1 MRNSEVV
8 KNEIVELPEQEMC
21 YSCLGVNDP
30 GVNFC
35 KHCQTPLT
43 SFAATGPIEKAYA
56 LGDFARKGVNHPK
69 AAVRWIV
76 WILAVVMVIA
86 ICSGIML
93 P

>member
-1 MRNSEVV
+1 MRDSEVED
-8 KNEIVELPEQEMC
+8 NEIAELTEQEMC

-35 KHCQTPLT
+35 QHCRTPLT
-43 SFAATGPIEKAYA
+43 SFAATGPLERAYA

-69 AAVRWIV
+69 ATIRWTV
-76 WILAVVMVIA
+76 WILVWVLLIMIGFGMMV
-86 ICSGIML
+86 

>member
-1 MRNSEVV
+1 MRDSEVED
-8 KNEIVELPEQEMC
+8 NEIAELTEQEMC

-43 SFAATGPIEKAYA
+43 SFAATGPLERAYA
-56 LGDFARKGVNHPK
+56 LGDFARKGVNHPNV
-69 AAVRWIV
+69 AVRWIV
-76 WILAVVMVIA
+76 WALALLLTILILSRM
-86 ICSGIML
+86 ML

>member
-1 MRNSEVV
+1 MRDSNVEVT
-8 KNEIVELPEQEMC
+8 EIAELPEQEIC

-35 KHCQTPLT
+35 RHCRTPLT
-43 SFAATGPIEKAYA
+43 SFAATGPLERAYA

-76 WILAVVMVIA
+76 WILALVLVIT
-86 ICSGIML
+86 ISLGMML